1 MVIFFILVYVYANP
15 SLLFGAVESLVMSFI
30 CEDGQQLLPI
40 HSFVLYMINVIVI
53 LKDLIC
59 P

>member
-1 MVIFFILVYVYANP
+1 MVIFFILVYVCANP
-15 SLLFGAVESLVMSFI
+15 SLLFEAVESPVTSFI
-30 CEDGQQLLPI
+30 CEDGQQLLHI